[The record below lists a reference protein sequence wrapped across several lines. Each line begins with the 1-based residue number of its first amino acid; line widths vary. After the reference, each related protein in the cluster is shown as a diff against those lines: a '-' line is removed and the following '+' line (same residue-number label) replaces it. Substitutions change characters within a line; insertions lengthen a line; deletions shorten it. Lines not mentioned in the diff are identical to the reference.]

1 MEEMRK
7 SSNKMKYIQ
16 KYGII
21 EKYIIAKRKEQIMQ
35 V

>member
-16 KYGII
+16 QYERI